1 MKIIQLKLKDQ
12 NIYLNEEELD
22 LLTVDEW
29 YLTLQM
35 KYLDLEN
42 ENPTINLDEDYDI
55 VKDILDSI
63 KFRSLI
69 ITNQKKIHYYL
80 KLGEKWLFPEWL
92 MNMIQDKIKETQ
104 KIDNIK
110 SELLELQE
118 CKNCKQIY
126 KVSENHSEACQFH
139 PGEYSVSYFTCC
151 GYRPN
156 NGSLNFYCCK
166 SYHSSNKPRTLNFLE
181 KYMKL
186 FPEEI
191 NN

>member
-1 MKIIQLKLKDQ
+1 MKIIQLKVKDR

-69 ITNQKKIHYYL
+69 ITNHKKIHYYL

-92 MNMIQDKIKETQ
+92 MNMIQEKIKETQ

-110 SELLELQE
+110 RELLELQE
-118 CKNCKQIY
+118 CKNCKKIY

-139 PGEYSVSYFTCC
+139 PGEYSVTYFTCC

-166 SYHSSNKPRTLNFLE
+166 SYHSSKKSNTLDFLT